1 MTENTPNSDS
11 TNPADSQ
18 SPEEARRKKL
28 EQIIALGHDPYG
40 HRFDDRDLLGD
51 IRKRSDEIRYV
62 LEDGT
67 ELEIPDL
74 STLGDGGLKAWAK
87 EQGKGTLQ
95 GPKVRAAGYDVLFI
109 DELALAPDQSISIDE
124 VDTSGD
130 LFARGFSFGVK
141 MNY

>member
-1 MTENTPNSDS
+1 MRQVLHSVKCGSDFYDTDAIERMTDSTPNPDS
-11 TNPADSQ
+11 QSPADSQ

-74 STLGDGGLKAWAK
+74 TTLGDGGLKAWAK
-87 EQGKGTLQ
+87 
-95 GPKVRAAGYDVLFI
+95 D
-109 DELALAPDQSISIDE
+109 
-124 VDTSGD
+124 
-130 LFARGFSFGVK
+130 
-141 MNY
+141 